1 MGNFQ
6 ERFYLN
12 FIKDDRW
19 MYMWD
24 GLRITL
30 EVTLFATLL
39 GIVIGFIVAII
50 RSTHDRTGKM
60 KIMNALCQVYL
71 TVIRGTPAVVQLL
84 IMYFVIF
91 GSVK

>member
-24 GLRITL
+24 GLKITL

-39 GIVIGFIVAII
+39 GIVLGFRCV
-50 RSTHDRTGKM
+50 
-60 KIMNALCQVYL
+60 
-71 TVIRGTPAVVQLL
+71 
-84 IMYFVIF
+84 
-91 GSVK
+91 